1 MQRIKKEK
9 KRKSA
14 GWTGVNPTPQLPE
27 QFFNGWQSFSPL
39 VLPKAFK
46 VSQWIR
52 ANNMQKNMEEW
63 GTGVYVCVCVCRFLF
78 ATTFL

>member
-46 VSQWIR
+46 VSQ
-52 ANNMQKNMEEW
+52 
-63 GTGVYVCVCVCRFLF
+63 
-78 ATTFL
+78 